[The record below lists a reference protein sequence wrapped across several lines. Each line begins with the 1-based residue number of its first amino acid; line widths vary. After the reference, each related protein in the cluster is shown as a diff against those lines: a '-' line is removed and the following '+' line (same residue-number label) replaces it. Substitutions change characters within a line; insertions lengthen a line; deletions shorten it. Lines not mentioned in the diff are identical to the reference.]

1 MSPARGMA
9 LIIALI
15 ALLSISL
22 SLADD
27 VLRAGLSVPAA
38 LLELSRF
45 FTILTN
51 ALVVVTLARFAMNP
65 VTVGSEWLC
74 ALMLSIAMVGAVYW
88 GLYANQG
95 LHTSVPIAFVLWWL
109 ACAPKAGLGYVD
121 VAWFAAWPLLYV
133 SYALTRAQID
143 GRYPYPFLDVNA
155 LGWGPV
161 LVNIGELSVA
171 LLGAGLLVVIAV
183 RFFTRRRRAA

>member
-1 MSPARGMA
+1 M
-9 LIIALI
+9 
-15 ALLSISL
+15 
-22 SLADD
+22 
-27 VLRAGLSVPAA
+27 PAA

-88 GLYANQG
+88 GLLAGINTPEGLGIYANQG
-95 LHTSVPIAFVLWWL
+95 LHTIVPIAFVLWWL

-133 SYALTRAQID
+133 SYALTRA
-143 GRYPYPFLDVNA
+143 